1 MRSPF
6 SVSLTLC
13 FALFSP
19 GCGGSGGG
27 SDAGGSDASTA
38 KLSWYTTCGDPVC
51 RGYTGPFPNVP
62 LCSGEAV
69 GALCGT
75 AGARCDPKDGCN
87 AQLLCSDRDP
97 RQQAGGCPISRGR
110 FKDDVRYLS
119 DAQRQELHQQ
129 VQRLRLATYRYR
141 DAGPQAPQRL
151 GFLIDDAERGA
162 GGAAAVDAARDMID
176 LYGYTSMAMAALQV
190 QAQQIAAL
198 QAEVA
203 RLKGAPRRARAR

>member
-1 MRSPF
+1 MASTPSIAKVF
-6 SVSLTLC
+6 LFAILTVPLAAC
-13 FALFSP
+13 DKKEDDENQGDENQDDADSSDTQTP
-19 GCGGSGGG
+19 DMGGG
-27 SDAGGSDASTA
+27 ET
-38 KLSWYTTCGDPVC
+38 LQWYATCGDPVC

-119 DAQRQELHQQ
+119 DAQRQELH
-129 VQRLRLATYRYR
+129 
-141 DAGPQAPQRL
+141 
-151 GFLIDDAERGA
+151 
-162 GGAAAVDAARDMID
+162 
-176 LYGYTSMAMAALQV
+176 
-190 QAQQIAAL
+190 
-198 QAEVA
+198 
-203 RLKGAPRRARAR
+203 